1 MVKISPFINSI
12 KSQNTDYI
20 KRKKE
25 KNEVLTN
32 NENNSNN
39 NVKNEN
45 TGNKNVRK
53 SIDSQSVV
61 NIDSVVSSLDGELG
75 YDEVKKYYGMSNQKS
90 IPQGNLYSLPLVIEE
105 MKLVEEIKQSRK
117 AKIDARHK
125 RQQDNID
132 SNTNTNNNNNNDNN
146 NNSNNSNNDRTSTST
161 STSTASYNTSR
172 TKQFRPPRAN
182 IEDSPNRGK
191 VWVQKSVR
199 ESVTGGTV

>member
-1 MVKISPFINSI
+1 MTS
-12 KSQNTDYI
+12 
-20 KRKKE
+20 
-25 KNEVLTN
+25 
-32 NENNSNN
+32 NENSSHI
-39 NVKNEN
+39 N
-45 TGNKNVRK
+45 TKKADTNVRK

-75 YDEVKKYYGMSNQKS
+75 FDEVKKYYGMSNQKS
-90 IPQGNLYSLPLVIEE
+90 IPQGNLYSLPSVIEE
-105 MKLVEEIKQSRK
+105 MELVEEIKQSRK

-132 SNTNTNNNNNNDNN
+132 SNPNTDNK
-146 NNSNNSNNDRTSTST
+146 NNSDGATTSTT
-161 STSTASYNTSR
+161 SSR
-172 TKQFRPPRAN
+172 SKQFRPPRAN